1 MLDCRDWISI
11 SQSPDIPSSPKGMQV
26 HKGSS
31 GILSNYVHE
40 TNLNLPTSASFPLSV
55 SYAHSTRFYLSCFI
69 LSPTTTNRHPS
80 EANLVIEQFPSIP

>member
-55 SYAHSTRFYLSCFI
+55 RLF
-69 LSPTTTNRHPS
+69 LSP
-80 EANLVIEQFPSIP
+80 IPIRPVFTCPASSFRPQLPTATLRKLT